1 MMMNL
6 IKDCITFFQAGG
18 VFMYPLAACS
28 VLLIAA
34 VIYRMFNMKKS
45 LICPVVLTRAVERT
59 ELERIAADSDSVEG
73 RLVLDALNSPLE
85 DEASLKEMIQVKA
98 REEFVTLQAG
108 LPLLDMIVMIAPMF
122 GILGT
127 ASGLVQIFSVFGMDE
142 SHGMIAQGIAQALN
156 TTIAGLAIATPAV
169 IAHVYYSRK
178 LPSAAIIPNADKAM
192 QFYRKKARSMGV
204 PIVPMIDILTILL
217 IFFIVHTQWKKPQS
231 LLKIDVP
238 GAEFMEGT
246 PSSEQRAVLAVTG
259 TSAISL
265 NGRLVE
271 MNELAAALEAL
282 KKENPGVKL
291 QLDVDKKAE
300 FGVIVGIWDA
310 LTSVGIDA
318 GEVPARIEINK
329 PGAR

>member
-45 LICPVVLTRAVERT
+45 LICPAVLTGAVERT

-178 LPSAAIIPNADKAM
+178 LERISA
-192 QFYRKKARSMGV
+192 SMEV
-204 PIVPMIDILTILL
+204 LLTELVS
-217 IFFIVHTQWKKPQS
+217 FRCHHS
-231 LLKIDVP
+231 
-238 GAEFMEGT
+238 
-246 PSSEQRAVLAVTG
+246 QR
-259 TSAISL
+259 
-265 NGRLVE
+265 
-271 MNELAAALEAL
+271 
-282 KKENPGVKL
+282 
-291 QLDVDKKAE
+291 
-300 FGVIVGIWDA
+300 
-310 LTSVGIDA
+310 
-318 GEVPARIEINK
+318 
-329 PGAR
+329 